1 MTRAPKYYLLESDGI
16 YLVDGPGIND
26 SVLRN
31 EYANQTAIKS
41 ILTSSSTFTMLLII
55 DAN

>member
-1 MTRAPKYYLLESDGI
+1 MAPKYYPLSESNKI

-26 SVLRN
+26 SILRN
-31 EYANQTAIKS
+31 EYANQTSIRHVLKNCKS
-41 ILTSSSTFTMLLII
+41 LTLLVLI